1 MAWEEDAPHV
11 TGSDYQ
17 FERMVSNMK
26 CGKRNVDGHLR
37 MGPHTGE
44 SLGLSHWNGQE
55 LPPRTRLKCVS
66 SRLPGL
72 RLPRFSL
79 NSLMD
84 KVGMVSDTEMR
95 RWPNKDFSPRLI
107 AYCPC

>member
-1 MAWEEDAPHV
+1 M
-11 TGSDYQ
+11 GSDYQ

-37 MGPHTGE
+37 MGPHMGE

-55 LPPRTRLKCVS
+55 LPPRMRLKCVS
-66 SRLPGL
+66 SRLPDL
-72 RLPRFSL
+72 CLPRFSL

-84 KVGMVSDTEMR
+84 KVGVVSDTEMR
-95 RWPNKDFSPRLI
+95 CWPNKDFSPRLI
-107 AYCPC
+107 AYCPS